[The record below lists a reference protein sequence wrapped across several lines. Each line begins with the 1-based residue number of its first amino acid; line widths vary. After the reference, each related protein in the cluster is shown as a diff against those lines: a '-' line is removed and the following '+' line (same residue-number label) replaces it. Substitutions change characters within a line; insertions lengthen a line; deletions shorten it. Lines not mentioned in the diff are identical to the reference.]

1 MNWLKEHPEVK
12 TIRVAAADLNG
23 VARGKR
29 IPAEQHVKNLARRE
43 DYRRWLDGLFDGEEL
58 YLAGVDKSKIS
69 GDLAHTAV
77 TTPGFWQIKPGG
89 SGNGT
94 SSKTCEQARCYRRDR
109 RH

>member
-1 MNWLKEHPEVK
+1 MLVQEK
-12 TIRVAAADLNG
+12 RVG
-23 VARGKR
+23 W
-29 IPAEQHVKNLARRE
+29 AEFGFTLS
-43 DYRRWLDGLFDGEEL
+43 EL

>member
-1 MNWLKEHPEVK
+1 MLVQEKWV
-12 TIRVAAADLNG
+12 G
-23 VARGKR
+23 W
-29 IPAEQHVKNLARRE
+29 AEFGFTLS
-43 DYRRWLDGLFDGEEL
+43 EL

-69 GDLAHTAV
+69 GDLAYTAV

>member
-1 MNWLKEHPEVK
+1 MGMAFEQISEYKAPPVFQTLVKEKQV
-12 TIRVAAADLNG
+12 G
-23 VARGKR
+23 S
-29 IPAEQHVKNLARRE
+29 AEFGFTLLE
-43 DYRRWLDGLFDGEEL
+43 SGSEL
-58 YLAGVDKSKIS
+58 YLGGVDKSKIS
-69 GDLAHTAV
+69 GDLAYTAV